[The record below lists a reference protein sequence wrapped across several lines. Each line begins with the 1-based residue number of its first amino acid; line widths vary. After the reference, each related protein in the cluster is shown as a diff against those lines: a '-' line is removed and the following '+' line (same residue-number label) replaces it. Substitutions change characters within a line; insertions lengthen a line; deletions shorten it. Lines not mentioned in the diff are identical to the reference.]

1 MAELEQG
8 SARDKPSRR
17 LVVLL
22 VLALLA
28 TAVAGLGAYLAYSGS
43 SSGSANEE
51 RERAQPAALE
61 PTGTSGVSRVILS
74 QSAAT
79 RLGIQTAP
87 VTAVRLNGTPRAAIP
102 YTAVL
107 YLTNGD
113 AWTYTNPE
121 PLVFVR
127 KDVGIVRVKGG
138 KAIFAHGPPVGTSVV
153 TVGQVELW
161 GVEYGEIE
169 ED

>member
-1 MAELEQG
+1 MAEREQG
-8 SARDKPSRR
+8 SPRDKPSRR

-22 VLALLA
+22 VVALLA

-127 KDVGIVRVKGG
+127 KDVGIVRVKVG
-138 KAIFAHGPPVGTSVV
+138 KAILAHGPPVGTSVV

>member
-1 MAELEQG
+1 MAELAQRSPGE
-8 SARDKPSRR
+8 KPTRR
-17 LVVLL
+17 LVVPL
-22 VLALLA
+22 VVALLA
-28 TAVAGLGAYLAYSGS
+28 TGLAGLGVYLAFSGS
-43 SSGSANEE
+43 PSELASEE
-51 RERAQPAALE
+51 EAQPAVLE
-61 PTGTSGVSRVILS
+61 PSGTSGVSRIVLS
-74 QSAAT
+74 QRAAT

-87 VTAVRLNGTPRAAIP
+87 VTTVGLNGTRRAAIP
-102 YTAVL
+102 YKAVL

-113 AWTYTNPE
+113 AWTYTSPE

-127 KDVGIVRVKGG
+127 EDVSVVRVKGG
-138 KAIFAHGPPVGTSVV
+138 KAILAQGPPVGTAVV

>member
-1 MAELEQG
+1 MAELEQR
-8 SARDKPSRR
+8 SPEDKPTRR

-22 VLALLA
+22 VVALLA

-43 SSGSANEE
+43 SSASANDEG
-51 RERAQPAALE
+51 AQPAALE
-61 PTGTSGVSRVILS
+61 PTGTNGVSRVILS

-87 VTAVRLNGTPRAAIP
+87 VTGVRLNGTPRAAIP

-138 KAIFAHGPPVGTSVV
+138 KAILAHGPPVGTSVV

>member
-8 SARDKPSRR
+8 SPRDKPSRR

-22 VLALLA
+22 VVALLA

-43 SSGSANEE
+43 SSGSANE
-51 RERAQPAALE
+51 ERAQPAALE

-138 KAIFAHGPPVGTSVV
+138 KAILAHGPPVGMTVV

>member
-1 MAELEQG
+1 MAELEQ
-8 SARDKPSRR
+8 SSPRDKPSRR

-22 VLALLA
+22 VVALLA

-43 SSGSANEE
+43 SSGSANE
-51 RERAQPAALE
+51 ERAQPAALE

-138 KAIFAHGPPVGTSVV
+138 KAILAHGPPVGMSVV